1 MKEKSAPQ
9 KKNNDP
15 NPNPNT
21 GFRLKSTKTY
31 PTQPANLSEENKN
44 YVAT

>member
-1 MKEKSAPQ
+1 MIENSATQ

-15 NPNPNT
+15 IPNPNT
-21 GFRLKSTKTY
+21 GFRLKFTKTY